1 MGAYENPQVLLDTQT
16 PKYMQQV
23 QESIAGSFAN
33 VAQSYVARQKE
44 IRDKLDKNVEEIKAN
59 DKKSEEWAMKWR
71 RTISDAEIKNPTVN
85 WHETFNP
92 MIEKGIKLK
101 ASLDNYTAVDRS
113 GTQQEIAQIESSVD
127 SVTGTLADYSS
138 AASTLDEV
146 KAKGA
151 FTMGGY
157 ASSNDPAVNKATL
170 VMQEKL
176 PGIKKFWYK
185 DLNPQKLMLSV
196 YEEDGI
202 TLIKEYSAQQL
213 KKINQKNGLIRVIPD
228 QTLEF
233 DKLKITNST
242 IFESAP
248 AKQGDKTIQLPTGKI
263 NPNFLIK
270 KDGKPLVEAVDVVKD
285 GGYSMTIF
293 KQKVDLVELGK
304 DPNFDTTIKAQA
316 AGLLEDNEGAI
327 DFYNDIISRPS
338 GRWKGTDQCF
348 EPDGVLSDKDK
359 AMFVED
365 YKQYFLN
372 TQINPEQT
380 IDKPNEN
387 EVTVIRNVKSIIKK
401 EGKKAE
407 KTKPTKSL
415 LPIEQVN
422 EFTNKYDKLVKGE
435 TDLIKLP
442 AKAGGKMFRYNSKTG
457 KVYETNAAEEILDNK
472 VDRSTYREYLG
483 VKNTKPGLK
492 TK

>member
-33 VAQSYVARQKE
+33 VAQSYVVRQKE
-44 IRDKLDKNVEEIKAN
+44 IRDKLAKNVEEIKAN
-59 DKKSEEWAMKWR
+59 NKKSEEWGQSRYDKIGDA
-71 RTISDAEIKNPTVN
+71 TITNPTVN
-85 WHETFNP
+85 WAETFNP
-92 MIEKGIKLK
+92 MIDKGVKLK
-101 ASLDNYTAVDRS
+101 ASLDNYTAIDRAK
-113 GTQQEIAQIESSVD
+113 TQQEIAQINASVD
-127 SVTGTLADYSS
+127 GVTGLLADMSS
-138 AASTLDEV
+138 AATELDKV
-146 KAKGA
+146 KAKGPL
-151 FTMGGY
+151 TMGGY
-157 ASSNDPAVNKATL
+157 ASSNDPTIDKATL
-170 VMQEKL
+170 ILQEKL
-176 PGIKKFWYK
+176 PGIKKFWFQ
-185 DLNPQKLMLSV
+185 DENPSKLMLTV
-196 YEEDGI
+196 YEGDGK
-202 TLIKEYSAQQL
+202 TPIKTFNGNQL

-233 DKLKITNST
+233 DKLKTTNST

-248 AKQGDKTIQLPTGKI
+248 VKQGDKTIQLPTGKI

-270 KDGKPLVEAVDVVKD
+270 KDGKPLVEAIDIVKD

-304 DPNFDTTIKAQA
+304 DQNFDTTIKAQA
-316 AGLLEDNEGAI
+316 AGLLEDNQGAI

-372 TQINPEQT
+372 TQISPEQT
-380 IDKPNEN
+380 IDKPDEN
-387 EVTVIRNVKSIIKK
+387 EVTVVRNVKPEQGK
-401 EGKKAE
+401 EPKAR
-407 KTKPTKSL
+407 KGVKPAKPL

-422 EFTNKYDKLVKGE
+422 EFTAKYDKLVNGE
-435 TDLIKLP
+435 TGIIKLP
-442 AKAGGKMFRYNSKTG
+442 TKAGGKMFRYNSKTG
-457 KVYETNAAEEILDNK
+457 KVYETNAAEEILDAK
-472 VDRSTYREYLG
+472 VDRATYREYLG